1 MGDKDMQQRRRT
13 RWQFCENNITR
24 LLGDCRNENFR
35 MGLEKKTKYSS
46 PSRDCLN
53 FLHAAWKHAGY
64 FFLQNMENS
73 GSLHGNI
80 L

>member
-1 MGDKDMQQRRRT
+1 MMYTMTIYNVSYDGD
-13 RWQFCENNITR
+13 
-24 LLGDCRNENFR
+24 
-35 MGLEKKTKYSS
+35 

-53 FLHAAWKHAGY
+53 FLHAAWKHAGL